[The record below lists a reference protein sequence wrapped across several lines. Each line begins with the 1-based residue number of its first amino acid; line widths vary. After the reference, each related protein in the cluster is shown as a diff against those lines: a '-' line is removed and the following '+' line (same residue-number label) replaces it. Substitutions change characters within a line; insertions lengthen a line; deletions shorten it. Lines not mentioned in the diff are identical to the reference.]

1 MRELLLI
8 VRREFRERV
17 RSRAFVI
24 GTIAFPLF
32 MIAVMALPRLT
43 DRTGAERALVVVDE
57 APGTVGSLFI
67 ATLTAPPDD
76 AAPAQNR
83 YTAERVEGPFDA
95 IREQLNARVQAEEID
110 GYVVLPAAIL
120 DDSQVLYRARNIA
133 SFTVLRDIRQA
144 ASRAA
149 QAERLRVA
157 GLQSD
162 ELAALLRPVE
172 VETAR
177 ITTAGTEG
185 AGAESTFWIAYVV
198 ALLIYFMVAF
208 YGMSVLRSV
217 LEEKTT
223 RIAEVLASSV
233 KGMHLMMGKIIG
245 VGAAALLQVGIW
257 AVVMVLVLTQSD
269 VLASQFGMPAGM
281 LGTVAIEPL
290 QAVTYLA
297 FFVLGFLLFAAIF
310 AALGAAVT
318 SDQEAQSLQ
327 MVGMVPLVVPLLFL
341 MQVTTEPLG
350 AIATTLGLV
359 PFTAPIAMPMR
370 MAAAP
375 IPPLEIAGSLLL
387 LALAVVVVAWLAG
400 KVYRIGILSTGRK
413 PTLVEVIRWLR
424 MA

>member
-8 VRREFRERV
+8 VKREFRERV

-32 MIAVMALPRLT
+32 MIAIMALPRLT
-43 DRTGAERALVVVDE
+43 DRRGAERALVVVDE
-57 APGTVGSLFI
+57 APGTVGSQFI

-76 AAPAQNR
+76 AAQNR
-83 YTAERVEGPFDA
+83 YTVERVEGPFDA

-149 QAERLRVA
+149 QAERLRLA

-162 ELAALLRPVE
+162 ELALLLRPVE

-257 AVVMVLVLTQSD
+257 ATVMVLVLTQSD
-269 VLASQFGMPAGM
+269 LLASQFGLPAGM
-281 LGTVAIEPL
+281 LGTVAIAPL
-290 QAVTYLA
+290 QAVIYLA

-310 AALGAAVT
+310 AALGATVT

-327 MVGMVPLVVPLLFL
+327 MVGMVPLFVPLLFL

-387 LALAVVVVAWLAG
+387 LAVAVVVVAWLAG

-413 PTLVEVIRWLR
+413 PTLVEVVRWLR